1 MYLQPI
7 LEIALKTMIVIY
19 VVLIG
24 VYIYRLIKTLR
35 QK

>member
-7 LEIALKTMIVIY
+7 LEIALKVMIAVY

-35 QK
+35 EK

>member
-1 MYLQPI
+1 MHLQPI
-7 LEIALKTMIVIY
+7 LEIALRVMVAVY

-35 QK
+35 EK

>member
-7 LEIALKTMIVIY
+7 LEVALRGMIAVY